1 MMMMVMM
8 MMMSLWS
15 RKYENK
21 ISYPKVGWK
30 AKQKNLK
37 KNQNKI
43 FCPQVGRQTFQ
54 AMGRIGGIHLRG
66 NRWLGYFFQIF
77 NIWCQTS
84 FRWGG
89 NRGIEEKLCHFIL
102 ADEPSS
108 VTLSLMKENV
118 NEGKRFECFRKST
131 ATSSHLFPPLMRSHL
146 IKWED
151 FLTNVFSCI
160 KVSSFLV
167 PGWPR
172 LTSKCLTTFDL
183 SKTSTCHKIRWY
195 LQKNDCLIPP
205 W

>member
-1 MMMMVMM
+1 MMMMVLR
-8 MMMSLWS
+8 MSPWS
-15 RKYENK
+15 NISENEM
-21 ISYPKVGWK
+21 SYPEVGWR
-30 AKQKNLK
+30 AK
-37 KNQNKI
+37 KNQNKV
-43 FCPQVGRQTFQ
+43 FWPQVGRQTFQ

-66 NRWLGYFFQIF
+66 NRWHGFFFQF
-77 NIWCQTS
+77 CNIWWQSS
-84 FRWGG
+84 FQLGW
-89 NRGIEEKLCHFIL
+89 NRGIYKYLCHVIL

-131 ATSSHLFPPLMRSHL
+131 ATSSHLFPPLVRCHL

-195 LQKNDCLIPP
+195 LPKNDCLIPP